1 MSKDIFPFSILPFS
15 ILPAP
20 LRAYRQLD
28 FNLKKASTAIFFPMK
43 MQIQVKPS
51 VRNWIVIKEILIERM
66 NEWTA
71 SEREESIAQTEN
83 SDITR
88 GSCLRLFWESPG
100 TCFQKCVG
108 GEASHSTGGI
118 WAFRVRSLLIYSQG
132 YHFDVFFKIIRLAS
146 LAQLITRVVPLMQ
159 VQLPELAAH
168 REENAKH

>member
-66 NEWTA
+66 NE
-71 SEREESIAQTEN
+71 
-83 SDITR
+83 
-88 GSCLRLFWESPG
+88 
-100 TCFQKCVG
+100 
-108 GEASHSTGGI
+108 
-118 WAFRVRSLLIYSQG
+118 
-132 YHFDVFFKIIRLAS
+132 
-146 LAQLITRVVPLMQ
+146 
-159 VQLPELAAH
+159 
-168 REENAKH
+168 